1 VATPR
6 KRTGKFSVN
15 VSVVTKKSTR
25 IKPLPIG
32 FFLGHSLA
40 HFGITADRMAFMAN
54 FLLEVGTE
62 ELPASFVS
70 SALQQWR
77 ERIPVQL
84 EELSLPVA
92 QVQVYGTPRRLAVL
106 LVGLPEKQ
114 SDRLVESKGPALS
127 AAFVDGDPKGE
138 PTKAL
143 LGFMRAKG
151 VTLQDL
157 VVKETEKGA
166 FVYAVQKLEGQTV
179 EQILQSVAV
188 SWITSLEGKRLMR
201 WGHGDLRF
209 PRPIRWLVA
218 LWNESVMPLQ
228 LGSIQSDRYS
238 QGHRVLHPQPVR
250 LDRPEDYLDTL
261 AQAGVIADPVQRQQS
276 IRQQIAKIG
285 AELSA
290 QPKVPE
296 ELLAEVVNLVELPTA
311 IVGEFEAAFLSL
323 PPEVVETE
331 MISHQRYF
339 PLYDAGGTQLLPK
352 FITISNGDPA
362 RSAVIAQGNA
372 RVIRAR
378 LSDGKFFYDSDRS
391 QPLASFLPALAK
403 VTFQEQLGSVSDKV
417 ARMQTIWRLLC
428 AHIPNLVLSQTQKE
442 QIERTIHL
450 CKADLVSQMVKEFPE
465 LQGIMGGYY
474 AIASGE
480 PAAVAQGI
488 REHYR
493 PIPSCLTAQ
502 ITAVCDRLDTLV
514 GIFSLGLLPT
524 GSSDPFALRRAAV
537 TIVQMAWH
545 EGWAL
550 NLSDLLPEVVKLFP
564 CAEPEQL
571 VCQVLRWF
579 QQRIAN
585 LLQEQGIDYDLVDAL
600 FGNND
605 WDYTKRSLS
614 NVMQILHRAQFLQA
628 SRNNGSLTAVYAVV
642 NRASR
647 LAVQAEGAISIQP
660 DKFCTSAETNLYRA
674 LQGLPSPHRY
684 EELMSALVDI
694 APLLAEFF
702 DQVLV
707 MAEDP
712 VQRTNRLGLLQAI
725 RDYSRHLADFSCLN
739 PANS

>member
-1 VATPR
+1 
-6 KRTGKFSVN
+6 
-15 VSVVTKKSTR
+15 
-25 IKPLPIG
+25 
-32 FFLGHSLA
+32 
-40 HFGITADRMAFMAN
+40 MAN

-70 SALQQWR
+70 SALQQWQ
-77 ERIPVQL
+77 ERIPAQL
-84 EELSLPVA
+84 GELSLPVS

-106 LVGLPEKQ
+106 LMGLPEKQ
-114 SDRLVESKGPALS
+114 GDRMVESKGPALS
-127 AAFVDGDPKGE
+127 AAFVDGDPQGE

-143 LGFMRAKG
+143 AGFMRAKG
-151 VTLQDL
+151 VTRHDL

-166 FVYAVQKLEGQTV
+166 FVYAVQKLEGQPV
-179 EQILQSVAV
+179 EQIIQSVAAA
-188 SWITSLEGKRLMR
+188 WITSLEGKRLMR

-218 LWNESVMPLQ
+218 LWDDRVMPLQ
-228 LGSIQSDRYS
+228 LANIQSDRYS

-250 LDRPEDYLDTL
+250 LERAEDYVATL
-261 AQAGVIADPVQRQQS
+261 AQAGVIVDPAQRQQM
-276 IRQQIAKIG
+276 ICQQIAKI
-285 AELSA
+285 AEEMSA
-290 QPKVPE
+290 QPSIPE
-296 ELLAEVVNLVELPTA
+296 GLLAEVVNLVELPTA
-311 IVGEFEAAFLSL
+311 IVGEFAAEFLSL

-339 PLYDAGGTQLLPK
+339 PIYDTEGTKLLPK
-352 FITISNGDPA
+352 FITVSNGDPA
-362 RSAVIAQGNA
+362 RSSLIAQGNA

-378 LSDGKFFYDSDRS
+378 LSDGKFFYESDRS

-417 ARMQTIWRLLC
+417 ARMQNILRLLY
-428 AHIPNLVLSQTQKE
+428 AHIPNLLLSQEQKA
-442 QIERTIHL
+442 QIERTIYL

-474 AIASGE
+474 ALASGE
-480 PAAVAQGI
+480 PPAVAQGI
-488 REHYR
+488 KEHYQ
-493 PIPSCLTAQ
+493 PIPSCLTGQ
-502 ITAVCDRLDTLV
+502 ITALCDRLDTLV

-537 TIVQMAWH
+537 TVVQMAWR

-550 NLSDLLPEVVKLFP
+550 NLADLLPEVVKLFP
-564 CAEPEQL
+564 CASADELVTQL
-571 VCQVLRWF
+571 LRWF

-605 WDYTKRSLS
+605 WEYTRRSLS
-614 NVMQILHRAQFLQA
+614 NVMHLLHRAQFLQA
-628 SRNNGSLTAVYAVV
+628 SRNNGRLTAVYAVV

-647 LAVQAEGAISIQP
+647 LAMQAEGRITIQP
-660 DKFCTSAETNLYRA
+660 DQFCTSAETKLYQA

-684 EELMSALVDI
+684 EELMSALVNI

-712 VQRTNRLGLLQAI
+712 RQRANRLGLLQSI
-725 RDYSRHLADFSCLN
+725 RDYSRHLADFSCLRG
-739 PANS
+739 

>member
-1 VATPR
+1 
-6 KRTGKFSVN
+6 
-15 VSVVTKKSTR
+15 
-25 IKPLPIG
+25 
-32 FFLGHSLA
+32 
-40 HFGITADRMAFMAN
+40 MAN

-77 ERIPVQL
+77 DRIPAQL
-84 EELSLPVA
+84 AELFLPVSA
-92 QVQVYGTPRRLAVL
+92 VQVYGTPRRLAIL
-106 LVGLPEKQ
+106 LIGLPEKQ
-114 SDRLVESKGPALS
+114 GDRIVESKGPAVS
-127 AAFVDGDPKGE
+127 AAFVNGDPKGE

-157 VVKETEKGA
+157 VVRETEKGA
-166 FVYAVQKLEGQTV
+166 FVYGVQKLEGQSV

-218 LWNESVMPLQ
+218 LWDDQVLPLQ
-228 LGSIQSDRYS
+228 LGNVQSDRYS
-238 QGHRVLHPQPVR
+238 QGHRVLHPQPVVIER
-250 LDRPEDYLDTL
+250 AETYLDTL
-261 AQAGVIADPVQRQQS
+261 AQAGVIADPVQREQM

-290 QPKVPE
+290 QPKIPE

-311 IVGEFEAAFLSL
+311 IVGEFSAEFLSL
-323 PPEVVETE
+323 PPEVVEME

-339 PLYDAGGTQLLPK
+339 PLYDAGGTHLLPK
-352 FITISNGDPA
+352 FITVSNGDPA
-362 RSAVIAQGNA
+362 RCAVIAQGNA

-378 LSDGKFFYDSDRS
+378 LSDGKFFYDSDRT

-417 ARMQTIWRLLC
+417 ARMQNILQLLYR
-428 AHIPNLVLSQTQKE
+428 HIPNLVLSQEQKA

-465 LQGIMGGYY
+465 LQGVMGGYY
-474 AIASGE
+474 ALASGE
-480 PAAVAQGI
+480 PVAVAQGI
-488 REHYR
+488 KEHYQ
-493 PIPSCLTAQ
+493 PLPSCLTAQ
-502 ITAVCDRLDTLV
+502 LTAVCDRLDTLV

-537 TIVQMAWH
+537 TIVQMAWR

-564 CAEPEQL
+564 CDQPEELIAQL
-571 VCQVLRWF
+571 LRWL

-585 LLQEQGIDYDLVDAL
+585 LLQEQGIDYDIVDAL
-600 FGNND
+600 FGNSD
-605 WDYTKRSLS
+605 GDYTRRSLS
-614 NVMQILHRAQFLQA
+614 NVSQILQRAQFLQA
-628 SRNNGSLTAVYAVV
+628 SRSNGTLTAVYAVV

-647 LAVQAEGAISIQP
+647 LAVQAEGVMTVQP
-660 DKFCTSAETNLYRA
+660 DKFSTSAEVNLYEA
-674 LQGLPSPHRY
+674 LQNLPSPQGQY
-684 EELMSALVDI
+684 DQLMSALVNI

-707 MAEDP
+707 MADDP
-712 VQRTNRLGLLQAI
+712 VQRANRLGLLQTI